1 MEGRCAELLPKE
13 TSSSKIG
20 AAAAEGGSGL
30 WGCHSSVDF
39 LKDKQELNLS
49 I

>member
-13 TSSSKIG
+13 TSSKTD

-30 WGCHSSVDF
+30 LALGCHSSVDF
-39 LKDKQELNLS
+39 LKDYQELNLM
-49 I
+49 

>member
-13 TSSSKIG
+13 TSSKMG

-30 WGCHSSVDF
+30 LALGYQSSVGF
-39 LKDKQELNLS
+39 LKDEELNLS